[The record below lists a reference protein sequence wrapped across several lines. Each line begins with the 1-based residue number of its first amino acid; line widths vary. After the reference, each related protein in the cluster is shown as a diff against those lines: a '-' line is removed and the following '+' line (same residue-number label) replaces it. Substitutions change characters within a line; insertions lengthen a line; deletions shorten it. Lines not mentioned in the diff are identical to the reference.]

1 MYVFCI
7 YIIVLDGVA
16 GRRSCWLRFLSAIPT
31 ALPLPKSHWDL
42 LCLFRFITGNAWPSH
57 KEVALCKLSYEAPWP
72 LFFEGSTGQHP
83 PKQGPTSIEK
93 QGPYLWVDS
102 GLGLRLWATDV
113 ARSEPCGGGIFPF
126 FFGGKKI
133 TICLDDWFKGIVGSN
148 FNVEKITPPKFNME
162 PEKWWLEDESPFGIA
177 YFQVPC

>member
-42 LCLFRFITGNAWPSH
+42 LCLFRFITGNAWPSSH

-126 FFGGKKI
+126 FFWREKNHHLFGWLVQGN
-133 TICLDDWFKGIVGSN
+133 CWFKFQCRKNYSP
-148 FNVEKITPPKFNME
+148 KI
-162 PEKWWLEDESPFGIA
+162 
-177 YFQVPC
+177 